1 MEALPLVRSILK
13 AAAGVTAKRTGDVCL
28 NAAPEKEGLPNVV
41 IASVGGGEG
50 MTHAGPDGLLHDR
63 VRIWARARSPKEA
76 KDLGVAIDRALNGY
90 TGTVLGASVQ
100 SVQKVMTMSDYQDGA
115 AVQRSILDFRI
126 WWRRAP

>member
-28 NAAPEKEGLPNVV
+28 NTAPEGEGLPNVV
-41 IASVGGGEG
+41 LASVGGGEG

-63 VRIWARARSPKEA
+63 VRVWARGRTPKEA
-76 KDLGVAIDRALNGY
+76 GELGTAIDLALNGY
-90 TGTVLGASVQ
+90 AGTVLGASVQ
-100 SVQKVMTMSDYQDGA
+100 SVQKVMVTSDFQDGA
-115 AVQRSILDFRI
+115 SVHRSILDFRV